1 MKPLL
6 LLFAISLTAL
16 MASAQQYDAAKW
28 KTWLLDNPEQITTA
42 AVPNAAQT
50 KTELQSI
57 KQNSNKPDEKK
68 LAVIKYWDAGAP
80 SYRWNQIVLQ
90 LLSQKYD
97 VLLRSPAAWMNI
109 AIYDATILAWKE

>member
-42 AVPNAAQT
+42 AVPNAAQNRIT
-50 KTELQSI
+50 
-57 KQNSNKPDEKK
+57 
-68 LAVIKYWDAGAP
+68 VH
-80 SYRWNQIVLQ
+80 
-90 LLSQKYD
+90 
-97 VLLRSPAAWMNI
+97 
-109 AIYDATILAWKE
+109 